1 MEVHRLLGDRDPQ
14 PGTPGTAAV
23 AQRLDAP
30 AGLVAVT
37 HARGVLVLQDRL
49 SKRLE
54 QRHEACHAV
63 AQRAGGQRQPLPGQP
78 IGHPVQRPVA
88 HIALEQ
94 HPRPHRGPVR
104 CIGEQPIRRGSDDF
118 PWHIGTVAAA
128 APAATHDAP
137 CMRLHVDLHDP
148 RATLAIGHIGRAATA
163 AHPRLLRRFVD
174 LGPFLKRRPRRAPM
188 PGRAG
193 LLAAPALRTR
203 LVLLL
208 ASATVQPLR
217 QHRTAGAN
225 LGQLRLQSRFALLP
239 FPYRLAQP
247 GIVPGQRPDGGLV
260 PPRAPQR
267 LAQLSRLL
275 AQPPR
280 QALPVRTK
288 PPELPPKG
296 FPARPRHPH
305 RPAQPCVLLARLGEC
320 HAQRHRRAAT
330 ARVHT
335 RRGQQFCQPL
345 HLLVQENRV
354 LRRAADRFD
363 LLARL
368 GQLLPIGLEPRL
380 QGTELGPGRN
390 LRPPTLF
397 GPRFGRLRARH
408 FPLMA
413 QAPRRDL
420 IRPRELG
427 IRGGLVHPPN
437 RRQSVANILR
447 AHGHARNHSGIPIML
462 PDPQGGFFARE
473 GQARLESTV
482 QSR

>member
-1 MEVHRLLGDRDPQ
+1 M
-14 PGTPGTAAV
+14 
-23 AQRLDAP
+23 
-30 AGLVAVT
+30 
-37 HARGVLVLQDRL
+37 
-49 SKRLE
+49 
-54 QRHEACHAV
+54 
-63 AQRAGGQRQPLPGQP
+63 
-78 IGHPVQRPVA
+78 A

-104 CIGEQPIRRGSDDF
+104 RIGEQPVRRGRDDF
-118 PWHIGTVAAA
+118 PWRIGTVAAP

-137 CMRLHVDLHDP
+137 RVRLHVDLHDP
-148 RATLAIGHIGRAATA
+148 RATLAIGHIPRAATA

-174 LGPFLKRRPRRAPM
+174 LGPFLERRPRRPPM

-225 LGQLRLQSRFALLP
+225 LGQLRLQSNFSLLP
-239 FPYRLAQP
+239 FAYRLAQP

-267 LAQLSRLL
+267 LAQLTRLP

-288 PPELPPKG
+288 PPDLPLKG
-296 FPARPRHPH
+296 FPAPPRHPH
-305 RPAQPCVLLARLGEC
+305 R
-320 HAQRHRRAAT
+320 
-330 ARVHT
+330 
-335 RRGQQFCQPL
+335 
-345 HLLVQENRV
+345 
-354 LRRAADRFD
+354 AADRLD

-368 GQLLPIGLEPRL
+368 GQLLPIGLELRL
-380 QGTELGPGRN
+380 QRTELGPGRN
-390 LRPPTLF
+390 RRPPTLL
-397 GPRFGRLRARH
+397 GPRLGRLRARH

-413 QAPRRDL
+413 HAPRRDL
-420 IRPRELG
+420 FRPRGLG
-427 IRGGLVHPPN
+427 IRGDLVHPTN

-447 AHGHARNHSGIPIML
+447 AHGHARNHSGIPIVL
-462 PDPQGGFFARE
+462 SDPQEGFFAP
-473 GQARLESTV
+473 
-482 QSR
+482 